1 MDCANCANYDES
13 TCQACRETL
22 CFSGQCIRCPSGKF
36 PSQGTNTCESKIYQV
51 IFVIIFKVVHLT
63 VQFVKTTS
71 YVFNVMQVSFFIL
84 TTVAI
89 LHVILLSLLHKI
101 LMLYVNYHVLKIMTF
116 IILMKTHVKMLVI
129 RLILSKLLLI
139 IKSVT

>member
-1 MDCANCANYDES
+1 MDCANCDDSN
-13 TCQACRETL
+13 CQACRETL

-36 PSQGTNTCESKIYQV
+36 PSQSTNTCESKIYQV

-63 VQFVKTTS
+63 VQFVKTAS
-71 YVFNVMQVSFFIL
+71 HVFNVMQVSFFIL

-129 RLILSKLLLI
+129 RLILNKLLLI